1 MFEFDL
7 SKFSGAKHSGTI
19 DKGEYLAVVDKMEW
33 MASSAGEMML
43 VATISIILAHGGK
56 KVVRDYFNLLN
67 KTKQAAE
74 ISASRLAD
82 FVGACGLKE
91 PPSDAQVFEGMRCR
105 VKVGVDKNG
114 FNTIERYIYWK
125 PTNNN
130 EVLRSNL
137 VRLSKEVPS
146 ADTEVKTTNQDDL
159 NDFVLEVPFFV
170 NEAIDDSD
178 GFGSEPF

>member
-33 MASSAGEMML
+33 VASSAGEMML

-91 PPSDAQVFEGMRCR
+91 TPSDARVFEGMKCW

-114 FNTIERYIYWK
+114 YNVIDRFMYWN
-125 PTNNN
+125 PTDNNA
-130 EVLRSNL
+130 VLMAN
-137 VRLSKEVPS
+137 LSKLSEGDYS
-146 ADTEVKTTNQDDL
+146 KSEEQIQDRTIITPEEFARMYPCDEGV
-159 NDFVLEVPFFV
+159 D
-170 NEAIDDSD
+170 
-178 GFGSEPF
+178 EPF

>member
-1 MFEFDL
+1 MIDL
-7 SKFSGAKHSGTI
+7 KAFAGARHSGVI
-19 DKGEYLAVVDKMEW
+19 EKGEYEAVVEKMEW
-33 MASSAGEMML
+33 VVSESGDNML
-43 VATISIILAHGGK
+43 IATLSILLAHGAKK
-56 KVVRDYFNLLN
+56 KVREYFNLLN
-67 KTKQAAE
+67 KNKQAAE